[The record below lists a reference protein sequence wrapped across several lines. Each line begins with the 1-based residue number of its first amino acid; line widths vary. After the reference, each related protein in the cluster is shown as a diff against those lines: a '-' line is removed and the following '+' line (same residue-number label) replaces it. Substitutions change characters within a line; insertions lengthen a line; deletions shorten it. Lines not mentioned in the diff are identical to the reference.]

1 MSAKHSA
8 LVVSVGVAIFSMF
21 FGAGNVV
28 FPLLLGQQAGDQ
40 VGMALF
46 GVILTAV
53 GAPLLGLF
61 GCVLFSGDCK
71 AFFYRIG
78 SIPGFILVCLLMA
91 LLGPIGVMPRC
102 FTVAYGAVHPYFPS
116 LSLAAFSVMAGLLTL
131 GLIAKR
137 RLVLPILGNVLSPLL
152 IMLLGV
158 IVFIGLAD
166 MPSLPASQFTA
177 MAAFKEGLTA
187 GYFMMDLLA
196 ALFFAVSIWM
206 LLQEKWHTKTDH
218 LQDPALMRVYIKAS
232 LIGGLLLALVY
243 LGLSICAAAF
253 GDVIAQAR
261 PEQALSALAIH
272 LLGPKLALGANCA
285 IALACLTTV
294 MGLTVAIGDVIHVE
308 MEGTIVAKKLRYRYD
323 VMIISII
330 AITVLFSNLGFKGIM
345 SFLNPIVSLVYPA
358 IIVLTICNI
367 AYRLWG
373 FSYVK
378 GPFYA
383 TLAITLLLT
392 VKPAFAAP
400 ELLEF
405 TIEGTQIAPVL
416 EPKDISLKPDHEY
429 VFMVKN
435 NQDVSLILQY
445 GAFGQTVTT
454 AFLQGTTHV
463 TQEGIMLLPQTRV
476 MWHFYTTAEGEYPFF
491 VSNPGM
497 NIAGETGKIMV
508 ALPKPVETAEKSNTS
523 AKNDKAKSAAEE
535 TSAAWIRR
543 RFTNR

>member
-1 MSAKHSA
+1 MSAKHTV

-28 FPLLLGQQAGDQ
+28 FPLLLGQQTGDQ

-78 SIPGFILVCLLMA
+78 PIPGFLLICLLMA

-102 FTVAYGAVHPYFPS
+102 FTVAYGAVHPYFPK
-116 LSLAAFSVMAGLLTL
+116 LSLGVFSVLAGLLTL

-152 IMLLGV
+152 IVLLGLIV
-158 IVFIGLAD
+158 IIGLAE
-166 MPSLPASQFTA
+166 MPALPPSHFTA

-218 LQDPALMRVYIKAS
+218 LQDPALLRVYMKAS
-232 LIGGLLLALVY
+232 FIGGLLLALVY
-243 LGLSICAAAF
+243 LGLSYCAAAF

-308 MEGTIVAKKLRYRYD
+308 MEGTIVAQKIRYRYD
-323 VMIISII
+323 VMIVSII
-330 AITVLFSNLGFKGIM
+330 AITVLFSNLGFSGIM
-345 SFLNPIVSLVYPA
+345 SFLSPIVSLVYPA
-358 IIVLTICNI
+358 IIVLTLCNI

-378 GPFYA
+378 WPFYA
-383 TLAITLLLT
+383 TLLITLLLT
-392 VKPAFAAP
+392 VRSAYAVPD
-400 ELLEF
+400 LLEF
-405 TIEGTQIAPVL
+405 AVEGTALQPVI
-416 EPKDISLKPDHEY
+416 EPKEITLKPDHEY

-435 NQDVSLILQY
+435 KQDVSLILQY
-445 GAFGQTVTT
+445 GTFGQTVTT

-463 TQEGIMLLPQTRV
+463 TQEGMLLLPESKIV
-476 MWHFYTTAEGEYPFF
+476 WHFHTTNAGEYPFF
-491 VSNPGM
+491 VSNPAM
-497 NIAGETGKIMV
+497 NAQGETGKIII
-508 ALPKPVETAEKSNTS
+508 AEAKLDKPAEAANPPKDGDKPKP
-523 AKNDKAKSAAEE
+523 AAEQ
-535 TSAAWIRR
+535 TTAAWFRKHIG
-543 RFTNR
+543 NR